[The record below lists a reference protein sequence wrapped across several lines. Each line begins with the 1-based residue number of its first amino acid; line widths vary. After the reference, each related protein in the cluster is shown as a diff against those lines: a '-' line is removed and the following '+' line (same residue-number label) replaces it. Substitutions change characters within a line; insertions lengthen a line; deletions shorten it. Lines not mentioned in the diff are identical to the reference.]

1 MATLCIDAG
10 TTLIKAV
17 VFDESGKALAI
28 SKRETKVLK
37 PSPEYSEQNMN
48 EVWQSVVAASQ
59 EAIKNSGVAQTIGQ
73 IALTAQG
80 DGAWIIDQKGEPVRS
95 AILWN
100 DGRASKEVSDW
111 QKSGV
116 LDKAFKINGSL
127 TSLGLPNA
135 IIANLE
141 KTEPDSLSEG
151 NKILTCGSWIYFK
164 LTGKIGLH
172 ISEASA
178 PWLDIETGE
187 VSEKLFELYGLTN
200 HRHLIPKV
208 FSPQEL
214 NNKLLKSMSEELGIE
229 SDVSAV
235 LAPYDIITTATG
247 SGVTEPGQAFAII
260 GTTLCPGTISN
271 TPKTEGLPIGLNLN
285 TGNPDNFL
293 RAFPT
298 ITGAGLVPW
307 AALTLST
314 SLDELTELALEAE
327 AGANGVLVLPY
338 FSKSGE
344 RAPFL
349 APSAR
354 GAILG
359 ATLESSKGDIARA
372 VFESLAHAIRECIA
386 ASEIQPTSIALCGGG
401 AHNDF
406 LCQVIADV
414 TGIPTHRTLDTEVG
428 SKGAFIYAAVAT
440 GLARDIIEACEKF
453 VISRDSFTPNTLD
466 RDVLDRAHEQFIKT
480 RNALFDSVWTESN

>member
-17 VFDESGKALAI
+17 VFDELGIVLAI
-28 SKRETKVLK
+28 SKRKTRVLK
-37 PSPEYSEQNMN
+37 PNPEYSEQDMN

-59 EAIKNSGVAQTIGQ
+59 EAIENSGVAQTIRQ

-100 DGRASKEVSDW
+100 DGRASQEVSDW
-111 QKSGV
+111 KNSGV
-116 LDKAFKINGSL
+116 LDKAFQINGSL

-135 IIANLE
+135 IIANLQ
-141 KTEPDSLSEG
+141 KTEPNSLTKG
-151 NKILTCGSWIYFK
+151 NKVLTCGSWIYFK
-164 LTGKIGLH
+164 LTGQLGLH

-178 PWLDIETGE
+178 PWLDIATGE
-187 VSEKLFELYGLTN
+187 VSERLFQLYGLAN
-200 HRHLIPKV
+200 HQHLIPEV
-208 FSPQEL
+208 FSHQEL
-214 NNKLLKSMSEELGIE
+214 NKKLLPPVARELGIE
-229 SDVSAV
+229 ADVSAV

-247 SGVTEPGQAFAII
+247 CGVTKPGQAFSIL
-260 GTTLCPGTISN
+260 GTTLCPGTISS
-271 TPKTEGLPIGLNLN
+271 TPKTECLPTGLNLN

-298 ITGAGLVPW
+298 ITGVGIVPW
-307 AALTLST
+307 IALTLNT
-314 SLDELTELALEAE
+314 SLDELTALALEAE

-349 APSAR
+349 APFAR

-359 ATLESSKGDIARA
+359 ATLESSRGDIARA
-372 VFESLAHAIRECIA
+372 VFESLAFAIRECIA
-386 ASEIQPTSIALCGGG
+386 TSDIQPNSIALCGGG
-401 AHNDF
+401 AQNDF

-428 SKGAFIYAAVAT
+428 AKGAFIYAAVAT
-440 GLARDIIEACEKF
+440 GVARDIIEACEKF

-480 RNALFDSVWTESN
+480 RDALFDSVWTEES

>member
-17 VFDESGKALAI
+17 VFDEVGKALAI
-28 SKRETKVLK
+28 SKRDTKVVK
-37 PSPEYSEQNMN
+37 PAPECSEQNMI

-59 EAIKNSGVAQTIGQ
+59 EAIENSGAAHAIKQ

-80 DGAWIIDQKGEPVRS
+80 DGVWIIDQKGEPVRS

-111 QKSGV
+111 EKSGV
-116 LDKAFKINGSL
+116 LDEAFQINGSL
-127 TSLGLPNA
+127 TSLGLPNS
-135 IIANLE
+135 IIAHLE
-141 KTEPDSLSEG
+141 KTEPESLSVG
-151 NKILTCGSWIYFK
+151 NKVLTCGSWIYFK
-164 LTGKIGLH
+164 LTGQIGLH
-172 ISEASA
+172 VSEASA
-178 PWLDIETGE
+178 PWLDIVTGE
-187 VSEKLFELYGLTN
+187 ISDRLFQLYGLAS
-200 HRHLIPKV
+200 HQHLIPKV

-214 NNKLLKSMSEELGIE
+214 NNRILPTVAEELGIDG
-229 SDVSAV
+229 DVSAI

-247 SGVTEPGQAFAII
+247 SGVTKPGQAFAIL

-271 TPKTEGLPIGLNLN
+271 APKTQGPPIGLNLN
-285 TGNPDNFL
+285 TGSIGSFL

-298 ITGAGLVPW
+298 ITGAGIVPW
-307 AALTLST
+307 VALTLSA
-314 SLDELTELALEAE
+314 SLEELTTLALEAA

-349 APSAR
+349 APFAR

-359 ATLESSKGDIARA
+359 ATLESSKSDIARA
-372 VFESLAHAIRECIA
+372 VFESLAHVIRECMV

-401 AHNDF
+401 AQNDF

-440 GLARDIIEACEKF
+440 GLASNIIEACEKF
-453 VISRDSFTPNTLD
+453 VISRDSFTPSALD
-466 RDVLDRAHEQFIKT
+466 RDVLDRAHEEFIKT
-480 RNALFDSVWTESN
+480 RDALFHSVWKEGN